1 MFASG
6 PGLGCRQSLSTPW
19 PGLRLRARTPSLD
32 LGSAPGNLNLLVI
45 VPVPESEGVNLKVVT
60 LAETASATRRDRAV
74 RQRWTAPTL
83 RDVILMVLHKCT
95 SPLGHCHL
103 GCQTFTA
110 ADQAPGIVL
119 FQCLPASQPQ
129 AGWLVRPCPR
139 SRRPFNL
146 HFLNPS
152 VASMD
157 QPLACP

>member
-1 MFASG
+1 MLASG
-6 PGLGCRQSLSTPW
+6 LGRRQSTPW
-19 PGLRLRARTPSLD
+19 PGFRASLRTPSLD
-32 LGSAPGNLNLLVI
+32 LGSAAPGNLNLLVI
-45 VPVPESEGVNLKVVT
+45 VTAVPESEGVNLPVKVVT
-60 LAETASATRRDRAV
+60 LAGTASATRRDRAV

-129 AGWLVRPCPR
+129 AGW
-139 SRRPFNL
+139 
-146 HFLNPS
+146 
-152 VASMD
+152 
-157 QPLACP
+157 